1 MKDVLNLTLKKIL
14 KIARTLSIIRT
25 ILYLIGGIL
34 ILALNENIEQ
44 YIYLIVGI
52 DLIIVSSLELMKEIV
67 DRGYKEAHNHIG
79 SALFTVIVGIL
90 ILTLFHDNVYKV
102 SVMWAVATVVNSTM
116 EINEGLHEIHERKA
130 FSIINLAFATIEI
143 VFSILL
149 LIEPEENAEH
159 FLTHIY
165 LLGAGFVLE
174 SAEELITVFSPF
186 LVRVPGVKILPGIGK
201 IAEERNEEI
210 KEKQEEKRIEK
221 ELKELEEIERDRRQ
235 E

>member
-79 SALFTVIVGIL
+79 SALFTIIVGIL

>member
-79 SALFTVIVGIL
+79 SALFTIIVGIL

-186 LVRVPGVKILPGIGK
+186 LVRVPGVKVLPGIGK

-210 KEKQEEKRIEK
+210 KEKQEEKRIET